1 MIREKQPP
9 TEIVIDTT
17 GPNGNAVAL
26 IKAAQAYA
34 TQLGLDGDA
43 IKVEM
48 MAGDYSNLLSVFD
61 DHFGDHITLE
71 I

>member
-1 MIREKQPP
+1 MIREKIAP

-26 IKAAQAYA
+26 IKAAEKYA
-34 TQLGLDGDA
+34 RLLGKDGAA
-43 IKVEM
+43 IRAEM
-48 MAGDYSNLLSVFD
+48 MAGDYNNLLSVFD
-61 DHFGDHITLE
+61 DHFGEHIILE

>member
-1 MIREKQPP
+1 MIRDKIAP

-26 IKAAQAYA
+26 IKAAQKYA
-34 TQLGLDGDA
+34 RQLGLDGDA
-43 IKVEM
+43 IKAEM
-48 MAGDYSNLLSVFD
+48 MAGDYDNLLSVFD
-61 DHFGDHITLE
+61 DHFGEHIILE